1 MYKKQPFYTVRSIR
15 FRRWSRKSYA
25 AFLSLKRHV
34 TIGCVGKSI
43 AEASL
48 HKGGMFHAE
57 KNQGTS
63 GVYIGSDTGC
73 EEPDTGETDVRLLMG
88 ELCPQ
93 VTLVIGPAKEYAYSL
108 VKHIRKHAGNNGMFT
123 GIQRRLMQAFID
135 REKVGEAG
143 VNLRFFIH

>member
-25 AFLSLKRHV
+25 CFSQLEAACHDRLCGEEYRRGFAAQGRHV
-34 TIGCVGKSI
+34 PCGKKSG
-43 AEASL
+43 
-48 HKGGMFHAE
+48 HKRVVHW
-57 KNQGTS
+57 QRH
-63 GVYIGSDTGC
+63 GVRRTRY
-73 EEPDTGETDVRLLMG
+73 GETDVQLLMG

>member
-34 TIGCVGKSI
+34 TIGCVGTSI
-43 AEASL
+43 VEALL

-57 KNQGTS
+57 QNRSTLLRVGR
-63 GVYIGSDTGC
+63 DTGC
-73 EEPDTGETDVRLLMG
+73 EEPDTGDTDIRLLMG

-93 VTLVIGPAKEYAYSL
+93 VTLAIGSAKECASL
-108 VKHIRKHAGNNGMFT
+108 LVNDIRDKQVGSNGMFV
-123 GIQRRLMQAFID
+123 GIQRRLTQVFID
-135 REKVGEAG
+135 FKG
-143 VNLRFFIH
+143 